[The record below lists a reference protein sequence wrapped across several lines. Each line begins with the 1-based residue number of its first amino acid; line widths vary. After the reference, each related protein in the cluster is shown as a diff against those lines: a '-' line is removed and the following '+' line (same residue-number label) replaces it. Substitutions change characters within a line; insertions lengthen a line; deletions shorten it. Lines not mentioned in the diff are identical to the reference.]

1 MKLTSLEMFF
11 VREFC
16 RFAGISSDIASGLKV
31 KDRSHDPVGFM
42 TTIIPSSVP
51 PELRFESRV
60 FSSLRVACVGPD
72 QLLCGMVLFFDEIEG
87 KLDAIEGF
95 VYGEEWPSIEEPVF
109 WSETDRTMSLGRGRN

>member
-11 VREFC
+11 VWEFC

-31 KDRSHDPVGFM
+31 KDRTRDPVGFM
-42 TTIIPSSVP
+42 TTIVASSVP

-72 QLLCGMVLFFDEIEG
+72 QLLCGMMLFFEEIEG

-95 VYGEEWPSIEEPVF
+95 VYGEEWPSSEEPVF
-109 WSETDRTMSLGRGRN
+109 WSETDRTMSLGREGN